1 MTTTN
6 TTTANTNNT
15 IYVRLFSHSEYTAF
29 DIFGGIFKSMEEAIE
44 DYVKRNSNSKYPII
58 ETLMKEEYDD
68 LFVLPLFNKENIDEI
83 KEDFEYSAY
92 DTAYRYG
99 GYVIRK
105 MTI

>member
-6 TTTANTNNT
+6 TTTATNNT

-29 DIFGGIFKSMEEAIE
+29 DIFGGIFKSTEEAIE
-44 DYVKRNSNSKYPII
+44 DYAKRNSYSKYPII

-68 LFVLPLFNKENIDEI
+68 LFVLPLFNKDNIDEI

-99 GYVIRK
+99 GYAIRK